1 MLASDGDLALAAKDV
16 VVVVA
21 SVAACDGAG
30 NVGCW
35 CCWNRGEHSS
45 DGGGSDDIN
54 NYNNNDG
61 VGIVV
66 FKFSIFAY

>member
-1 MLASDGDLALAAKDV
+1 MQLKSWQKMQAFFILLSKSLLASDGDLALAAKDV

-35 CCWNRGEHSS
+35 CC
-45 DGGGSDDIN
+45 
-54 NYNNNDG
+54 
-61 VGIVV
+61 
-66 FKFSIFAY
+66 